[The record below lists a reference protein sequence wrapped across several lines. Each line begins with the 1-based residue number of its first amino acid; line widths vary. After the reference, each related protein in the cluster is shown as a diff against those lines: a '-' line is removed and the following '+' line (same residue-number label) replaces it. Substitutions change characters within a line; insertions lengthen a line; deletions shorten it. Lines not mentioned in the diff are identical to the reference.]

1 MSVFVTGRL
10 NTAEALA
17 VRERGRDEERVR
29 KGGQVAPLSFPACG
43 AVEFGGTVALRS
55 GAGGALLC
63 NDLWTAVSFGQFK
76 VGAEVP
82 ACAPAPA
89 RRAGAL
95 AGATAPAARQ
105 TFVVS
110 KIAGRSAAAAPGPV
124 RAFDREADKV
134 LHYCE
139 PFQLQCH
146 PALLVDEKH
155 GMMGAPYYL
164 HADRSLA
171 GQTVSMHKDGKD
183 PKTHWVAVPA
193 SLAASQDPYARE
205 LAQAR
210 GKAIPAGAS
219 VCLRHV
225 MSGLPLAAVLPA
237 QQKQRLST
245 SSSSS
250 SNSKNNNNNNNNP
263 AAAAWSAAAPEA
275 DPARAGSTD
284 AFGLSGGTMM
294 AVECVAV
301 QAARA
306 LPGET
311 LTWTLE
317 CARSA
322 EEARDTRQLPKR
334 LTSAVELLGKIREI
348 LCEREG
354 GERFHGIRSIAL
366 EFKIMDTDK
375 TGRLDREEIL
385 SGLAKFGV
393 SLDEE
398 QAQAVLDFCDSDH
411 DGSVDLNEFL
421 AALRGPLSKRRL
433 KLIMMAFAVLDKD
446 ASGEVTL
453 AELGSIYDTSC
464 HPDVV
469 DGRKTKE
476 QVLKEFA
483 AQWDK
488 GGADSKGKGDGV
500 ITKDEFVHYY
510 RDVSASIDDDDYFEL
525 MIRNAWH
532 ISGGEGWCAN
542 TSNIR
547 CLVTHSDDSCEVVE
561 LKDDFGVSRHDMPM
575 IRTLLRKQG
584 VQDIKRV
591 SLSD

>member
-17 VRERGRDEERVR
+17 VREREHEGERVR
-29 KGGQVAPLSFPACG
+29 RLGQLAPLSFPASG
-43 AVEFGGTVALRS
+43 TVEFGGTVALRN
-55 GAGGALLC
+55 GAGGALLF

-82 ACAPAPA
+82 ACAPAPL
-89 RRAGAL
+89 RRVGAGA
-95 AGATAPAARQ
+95 GASTGTAAPAPAAKQ

-110 KIAGRSAAAAPGPV
+110 KIAGGSAAVAPGSS
-124 RAFDREADKV
+124 RAFDREADKL

-139 PFQLQCH
+139 PFQLQCN

-164 HADRSLA
+164 RADRSLA
-171 GQTVSMHKDGKD
+171 GQTVSMCKDGKD

-205 LAQAR
+205 LAQVR
-210 GKAIPAGAS
+210 GKAIPAGAN

-225 MSGLPLAAVLPA
+225 MSGLPLVAVLPA
-237 QQKQRLST
+237 QQRQRLS
-245 SSSSS
+245 
-250 SNSKNNNNNNNNP
+250 NSGNNP
-263 AAAAWSAAAPEA
+263 AAWVATSEA
-275 DPARAGSTD
+275 DPARAGGAD

-294 AVECVAV
+294 AVECAAAP
-301 QAARA
+301 AART
-306 LPGET
+306 LPVET

-334 LTSAVELLGKIREI
+334 LTSAAELLAKIREI

-366 EFKIMDTDK
+366 EFKIMDADK

-398 QAQAVLDFCDSDH
+398 QAQAVLNFCDSDH
-411 DGSVDLNEFL
+411 DGSVDFNEFL
-421 AALRGPLSKRRL
+421 AALRGPLKKRRL

-453 AELGSIYDTSC
+453 AELASIYDTSC

-483 AQWDK
+483 AQWDN

-547 CLVTHSDDSCEVVE
+547 CLVKHSDDSCEVVE